1 METLSDA
8 KANWHGQTSEPL
20 WRLSWSKLRSERYCA
35 NITWKH
41 FTVVLFTSF
50 LPSLFDFGTD
60 YLSGVNFL
68 SGTNYTKYVNHGS
81 DFGTCTHTGRYTSF
95 VGPRPEVLYE
105 EISCF
110 EVDRI
115 WGYLTIGIT
124 FLPGFRFA
132 WWTRTETMRQKN
144 YHLGNCLLI
153 LFLPLGPLFPLFVVM
168 LKGVALFS
176 TGSELKKLITE
187 VTAME
192 GIWESTLQFLLS
204 LFIII
209 TRPDRRPSW
218 IQLAT
223 LATSLAVIV
232 KTAIAEFLFRRRPT
246 TVSLASELRSTLSL
260 VPLFL
265 SNTFFKLGS
274 IAVAAS
280 LLRYWALLIYPGLAI
295 FLWATAVCSNKRN
308 LISGNFHAMLGLVQ
322 VHRVTDRNMKDMWLL
337 TEQQSMTNLI
347 FSNILWLVINTLT
360 VSSLVIANNM
370 KVLQTGT
377 DQVIFEE
384 NSLLLNTILAL
395 TLISGFS
402 SAVLLFHQVWAPF
415 KEKQNLLKT
424 ATSTENELEKTKD
437 KQMEHLP

>member
-153 LFLPLGPLFPLFVVM
+153 LFLPLGPLFPLFVIM

-176 TGSELKKLITE
+176 NGSELKKLITE

-223 LATSLAVIV
+223 LWPPLSRWLSKLPSPSFSSEDVPQLSRWLQSFDLLSPLCPFSSRTPSSSLAQ
-232 KTAIAEFLFRRRPT
+232 
-246 TVSLASELRSTLSL
+246 SQ
-260 VPLFL
+260 
-265 SNTFFKLGS
+265 
-274 IAVAAS
+274 
-280 LLRYWALLIYPGLAI
+280 LLPR
-295 FLWATAVCSNKRN
+295 F
-308 LISGNFHAMLGLVQ
+308 
-322 VHRVTDRNMKDMWLL
+322 
-337 TEQQSMTNLI
+337 
-347 FSNILWLVINTLT
+347 
-360 VSSLVIANNM
+360 
-370 KVLQTGT
+370 
-377 DQVIFEE
+377 
-384 NSLLLNTILAL
+384 
-395 TLISGFS
+395 
-402 SAVLLFHQVWAPF
+402 
-415 KEKQNLLKT
+415 
-424 ATSTENELEKTKD
+424 
-437 KQMEHLP
+437 